1 MVAVLR
7 IRDFRLIVSGQLLSS
22 LGDWLL
28 LVAAPF
34 FVFRLTG
41 STLATGLSMAVETVP
56 ALLLGPVAGV
66 LADRWDRRRTM
77 LAADLLRAATVALML
92 LVHHPGQVWLI
103 YVALLVESSFGQFF
117 NPSQQALVPALVG
130 RGDQLGAANSLVA
143 LVSGT
148 VRLLGGPAGGALYAL
163 AGFAPVVGLDA
174 GSYLASAGLIAAVGF
189 RPSKAAS
196 AAASGSVAPIRAE
209 GSPWRRFAGEL
220 WDGAAQVRATAG
232 LTPLLASAA
241 VMLVG
246 NAVLTALLVPY
257 IGNVLHAGASALG
270 WLFGAL
276 GAGFL
281 LGAPLSRAVSAR
293 IGDRTVAVG
302 SLLVLSLTFALAFNV
317 HAAWD
322 LPLFALIGPPAVCF
336 LVMVSTFVARSTP
349 DRLLGRV
356 SSFYGVVQA
365 AATLFGML
373 VGAAL
378 GQRFGTGV
386 TIDLAAVTVALAA
399 TVALAV
405 PRHGAAPAP
414 VTDLPTPRA
423 LDTRD
428 SRDSRDSRDAVGS
441 ADDAHLGQGAGLGHQ
456 FVDPV
461 G

>member
-1 MVAVLR
+1 MFAVLR
-7 IRDFRLIVSGQLLSS
+7 IRDFRLIASGQLLSS

-103 YVALLVESSFGQFF
+103 YVALLVESSFSQFF

-189 RPSKAAS
+189 RPAKAAPGS
-196 AAASGSVAPIRAE
+196 AAPPPAE

-220 WDGAAQVRATAG
+220 RDGAAQVRATAG

-246 NAVLTALLVPY
+246 NALLTALLVPY

-302 SLLVLSLTFALAFNV
+302 SLVVLGLTFALAFNV
-317 HAAWD
+317 HDAAWD

-356 SSFYGVVQA
+356 SSFYGMVQA

-399 TVALAV
+399 VVALAV
-405 PRHGAAPAP
+405 PRPGAAPASAIE
-414 VTDLPTPRA
+414 LPAPRA
-423 LDTRD
+423 LDVRDSLDTRD
-428 SRDSRDSRDAVGS
+428 TR
-441 ADDAHLGQGAGLGHQ
+441 
-456 FVDPV
+456 
-461 G
+461 